1 MGPWSSSWGG
11 RVLWCVWLGWWA
23 LGNGSTTC
31 SCRAVSL
38 SLNCTGL
45 LKPNLFLYT
54 WYALRVYTCLLI
66 FFFFQILISSEWRRK
81 KVAGQWQKGEC
92 ECVMIGCSYF
102 CFIMLFL
109 IINNLFLIMN
119 TYISFASSL
128 LFFGYK
134 SLGFPLIMVD
144 QLFLFSNWANAAG
157 VVVHFYLWSTTS
169 LHFPH
174 FFLSVGI

>member
-1 MGPWSSSWGG
+1 M
-11 RVLWCVWLGWWA
+11 
-23 LGNGSTTC
+23 
-31 SCRAVSL
+31 
-38 SLNCTGL
+38 
-45 LKPNLFLYT
+45 LYEYILVC
-54 WYALRVYTCLLI
+54 W

-157 VVVHFYLWSTTS
+157 VGVHFYLWSTTS

-174 FFLSVGI
+174 LFSLCRNLARMFISWSKLLEMLVEQLDFFMLLGTSLRKSSFVSCAYFSFNWVLLV